1 MLDPAE
7 ATSDI
12 RDRQRDMYKTLVRVV
27 AGGIGESLDR
37 LMDVSA
43 RLDDLDAEPDAGPML
58 VDADPNVMAAV
69 GWFSELPE
77 LAVGV
82 VQSAKRM
89 TYPVTRAAGV
99 AIDTTAYV
107 AELTGVAPFVAGLT
121 EPTRIALA
129 EEIERLTNVG
139 TAEYA
144 RGRVLAVYAFQ
155 ESTDG
160 IVGLLSK
167 SEELGDLVREQ
178 TLGVTGS
185 AVQEVRET
193 GAAADG
199 LTEGVF
205 RRIFRRDDRPLP
217 PLVVEEP

>member
-1 MLDPAE
+1 MTDANEMPE
-7 ATSDI
+7 SV
-12 RDRQRDMYKTLVRVV
+12 RERQKDMYKTLVRVV
-27 AGGIGESLDR
+27 SGGIGESLDR

-43 RLDDLDAEPDAGPML
+43 RLDDLAVEPDAGPML

-69 GWFSELPE
+69 GWLSELPE

-82 VQSAKRM
+82 AESAKRM

-107 AELTGVAPFVAGLT
+107 AELTGVAPFVAGIT
-121 EPTRIALA
+121 EPARTALA
-129 EEIERLTNVG
+129 EEVERLTNVG

-155 ESTDG
+155 ESTNG
-160 IVGLLSK
+160 IVGLLSN
-167 SEELGDLVREQ
+167 SEELGELVREQ

-199 LTEGVF
+199 LTEGIF
-205 RRIFRRDDRPLP
+205 RKVFRRDDRPLP
-217 PLVVEEP
+217 PLVVDNP

>member
-1 MLDPAE
+1 MTDANEMPQSVRE
-7 ATSDI
+7 
-12 RDRQRDMYKTLVRVV
+12 RQKDMYKTLVRVV
-27 AGGIGESLDR
+27 SGGIGESLDR

-43 RLDDLDAEPDAGPML
+43 RLDDLAVEPDAGPML

-69 GWFSELPE
+69 GWLSELPE

-82 VQSAKRM
+82 AESAKRM

-107 AELTGVAPFVAGLT
+107 AELTGVAPFVAGIT
-121 EPTRIALA
+121 EPARTALA
-129 EEIERLTNVG
+129 EEVERLTNVG

-155 ESTDG
+155 ESTNG
-160 IVGLLSK
+160 IVGLLSN
-167 SEELGDLVREQ
+167 SEELGELVREQ

-199 LTEGVF
+199 LTEGIF
-205 RRIFRRDDRPLP
+205 RKVFRRDDRPLP
-217 PLVVEEP
+217 PLVVDNP

>member
-1 MLDPAE
+1 M
-7 ATSDI
+7 
-12 RDRQRDMYKTLVRVV
+12 
-27 AGGIGESLDR
+27 
-37 LMDVSA
+37 
-43 RLDDLDAEPDAGPML
+43 
-58 VDADPNVMAAV
+58 
-69 GWFSELPE
+69 
-77 LAVGV
+77 
-82 VQSAKRM
+82 
-89 TYPVTRAAGV
+89 
-99 AIDTTAYV
+99 
-107 AELTGVAPFVAGLT
+107 
-121 EPTRIALA
+121 
-129 EEIERLTNVG
+129 
-139 TAEYA
+139 
-144 RGRVLAVYAFQ
+144 YAFQ

-160 IVGLLSK
+160 IVGLLSN

>member
-1 MLDPAE
+1 
-7 ATSDI
+7 
-12 RDRQRDMYKTLVRVV
+12 
-27 AGGIGESLDR
+27 
-37 LMDVSA
+37 
-43 RLDDLDAEPDAGPML
+43 

-69 GWFSELPE
+69 GWLSELPE

-82 VQSAKRM
+82 AQSAKRM
-89 TYPVTRAAGV
+89 TYPVTRVAGV
-99 AIDTTAYV
+99 AIDTTAHL

-129 EEIERLTNVG
+129 EEMERLTNVG

-160 IVGLLSK
+160 IVGLLSN